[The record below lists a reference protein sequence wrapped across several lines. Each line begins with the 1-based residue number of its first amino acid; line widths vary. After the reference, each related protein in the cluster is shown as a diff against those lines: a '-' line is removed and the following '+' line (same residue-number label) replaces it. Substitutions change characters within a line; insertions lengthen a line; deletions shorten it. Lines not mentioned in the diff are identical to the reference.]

1 MALMTIRWFASWVKD
16 RVRSCDVMVAKNY
29 LRGEEMTNF
38 NRLLSSVL
46 DFVVDMALNGKEIL
60 MPQWEGHLDNL
71 LKLMGR
77 RVLRD
82 RGVRKMS

>member
-16 RVRSCDVMVAKNY
+16 RVHSCDVMVAKNY
-29 LRGEEMTNF
+29 LCGEEMTNF
-38 NRLLSSVL
+38 DRLLSSVL
-46 DFVVDMALNGKEIL
+46 DVVVDMALNGKETF

-77 RVLRD
+77 RVLRG
-82 RGVRKMS
+82 RGARKMS